1 MASKDFYTVDEV
13 AALLRMQVSAVRN
26 RLSRRDP
33 TLPPSL
39 LAGGRRLFPVAAYEV
54 WKGQLLMPASV
65 TLAAPTEQRRG
76 RPRQASRGL
85 A

>member
-13 AALLRMQVSAVRN
+13 AALLRVQVSAVRN

-39 LAGGRRLFPVAAYEV
+39 RVGGRRLFPVAAYEA
-54 WKGQLLMPASV
+54 WKGQLLAPASA
-65 TLAAPTEQRRG
+65 TLTAPAEHRRG
-76 RPRQASRGL
+76 RPRQAARGL